1 MRTTDARPGDARGP
15 TRRARRFR
23 WTGLAVSTLL
33 GLAGAAPTSPVRG
46 QEPVRVVT
54 TLAVYASIAE
64 EVGGEGVEVES
75 IAGPVVDAH
84 FVRPTPSF
92 AVTVRNADVFVTTGL
107 DLELWVPALLD
118 RAGNAAVSEGGQGYV
133 AAHTGIQL
141 LDVPA
146 TVSRSEGDVH
156 IYGNPHLHT
165 DPLRALQV
173 ARNITTGLRRVDPAR
188 QAVWGEGL
196 SRFADRIHRALFG
209 DELVDILGGES
220 LERLALAGTLDDF
233 LQSNQ
238 LEGRPLSERLGGWLA
253 RARPLKGLDIIC
265 YHKNWA
271 YLEDRFGVTCA
282 EYVEPRPGIPATPR
296 HLSRLVGHMHEH
308 GHQIVLAANYFD
320 DSSVRAVAGRGEGRA
335 VVVPLYPG
343 GADGVTTYFD
353 LIDYWIDALLAARTG
368 HHH

>member
-1 MRTTDARPGDARGP
+1 MRRTDAAL
-15 TRRARRFR
+15 RF
-23 WTGLAVSTLL
+23 ASIAAL
-33 GLAGAAPTSPVRG
+33 GLMLVLGPAAPVRPVAG

-54 TLAVYASIAE
+54 TLAVYAVLAE
-64 EVGGEGVEVES
+64 EVGGDAVDVES

-84 FVRPTPSF
+84 FIRPTPSF

-118 RAGNAAVSEGGQGYV
+118 RAGNAAVTEGGPGYV
-133 AAHTGIQL
+133 TAYSGITM
-141 LDVPA
+141 LDIPE

-173 ARNITTGLRRVDPAR
+173 ARNIAVGLRRVDPAR
-188 QAVWGEGL
+188 TDVWDEGL
-196 SRFADRIHRALFG
+196 ASFADRIHRALFG
-209 DELVDILGGES
+209 GELVDILGGPT

-233 LQSNQ
+233 LDSNE
-238 LEGRPLSERLGGWLA
+238 LEGRPLSTRLGGWLA

-296 HLSRLVGHMHEH
+296 HLSRLVGHMHDH
-308 GHQIVLAANYFD
+308 AHHVVLAANYFD
-320 DSSVRAVAGRGEGRA
+320 DGAVRAVAHRGEGRA
-335 VVVPLYPG
+335 VVVPRYPG
-343 GADGVTTYFD
+343 GAPGVVTYFD
-353 LIDYWIDALLAARTG
+353 LIDYWIDALLAARAG